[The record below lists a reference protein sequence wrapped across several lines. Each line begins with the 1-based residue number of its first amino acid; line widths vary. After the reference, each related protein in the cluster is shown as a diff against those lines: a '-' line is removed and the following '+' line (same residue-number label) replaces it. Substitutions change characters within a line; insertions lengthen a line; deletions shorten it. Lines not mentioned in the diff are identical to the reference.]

1 MKKVIDGKLFDT
13 DTAVQVA
20 SWTNGYGYNDFNYC
34 EVTLYQTKKGAW
46 FLLGEGGGNSGYASF
61 SGDCRGPGK
70 SIDLLS
76 ADEAFKWLCDNNKVD
91 EIDEYFKDSIE
102 EG

>member
-1 MKKVIDGKLFDT
+1 I
-13 DTAVQVA
+13 A

-46 FLLGEGGGNSGYASF
+46 FLLGEGGANSGYSSS
-61 SGDCRGPGK
+61 SGDSRGPGK
-70 SIDLLS
+70 SIDLLIPE
-76 ADEAFKWLCDNNKVD
+76 EALAWLTDHNEVD
-91 EIDEYFKDSIE
+91 LIEEYFADSVE